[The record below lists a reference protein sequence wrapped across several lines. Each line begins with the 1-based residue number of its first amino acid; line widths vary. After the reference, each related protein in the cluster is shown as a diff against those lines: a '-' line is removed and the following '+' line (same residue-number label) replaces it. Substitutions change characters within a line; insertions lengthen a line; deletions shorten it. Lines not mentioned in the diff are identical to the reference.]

1 MVKKLSIE
9 RRLQFNL
16 LALNLKALVR
26 KTRSCA
32 QGKSHKLYRK
42 RKTRQTMQL
51 KDGKT
56 KTTESKAPHI
66 SVSRGKKVQT
76 EDNVAR
82 Q

>member
-1 MVKKLSIE
+1 MVKNLSIK

-42 RKTRQTMQL
+42 KKTRQTMQL
-51 KDGKT
+51 MDGKT
-56 KTTESKAPHI
+56 KTTESKGPYI

-76 EDNVAR
+76 EDNGAR